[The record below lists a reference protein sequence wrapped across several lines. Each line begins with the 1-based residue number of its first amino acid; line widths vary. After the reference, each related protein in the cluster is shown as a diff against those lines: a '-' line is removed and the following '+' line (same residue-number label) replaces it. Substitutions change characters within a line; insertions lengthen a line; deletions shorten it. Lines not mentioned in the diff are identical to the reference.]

1 MSRLFADRAA
11 KKAAS
16 AEQLKGKAEPEKAA
30 AGMPAG
36 TDLSKL
42 TRLQLLE
49 LLKDAVAENERLKK
63 ELAETK
69 KQLEDKRIAI
79 EDSESLAEA
88 SLRLAG
94 VFAAAQ
100 RAIDLYGYNMD
111 LQREEAAD
119 AEEGYAEEGEASA
132 EAEEDED
139 ASDAASEEAPE
150 Q

>member
-16 AEQLKGKAEPEKAA
+16 AEHPARKASPQGDA

-63 ELAETK
+63 ELEETK

-79 EDSESLAEA
+79 DDSESLAEA

-94 VFAAAQ
+94 VFVAAQ
-100 RAIDLYGYNMD
+100 RAIDLYGYNID
-111 LQREEAAD
+111 LQRAEA
-119 AEEGYAEEGEASA
+119 EGTEQEAAEEGETAA
-132 EAEEDED
+132 EPADGAD
-139 ASDAASEEAPE
+139 ISDAASEEASDR
-150 Q
+150 

>member
-16 AEQLKGKAEPEKAA
+16 AEQLKGKAAPEKAA

-111 LQREEAAD
+111 LQRAEAAD
-119 AEEGYAEEGEASA
+119 AEEGYAEEGETSA

-139 ASDAASEEAPE
+139 ASDAASEEAFDE
-150 Q
+150 